1 MTRVLISIVRL
12 PMAWLLF
19 VLLSST
25 VPVHAASA
33 PVQPVEMTARE
44 AIVRAVIDRMGD
56 GVTVDV
62 VTLDLPEGAP
72 PAFVEARPDPAA
84 RLGRAVRF
92 TLIAGHGSRV
102 IVTATLRVIADHIVT
117 RRDLLRGMT
126 VSADDVQLV
135 RGEVQD
141 VPVRRLPA
149 GDQIIGSRV
158 LRPVPA
164 SAVLLPGAVV
174 LRRLVEPG
182 DRITAVAI
190 SGDVR
195 VSAEL
200 TATDGGER
208 GDVIR
213 VVNTDTRR
221 SLRGRVIGEGLVEV
235 GYAR

>member
-1 MTRVLISIVRL
+1 MTTAQITSVRL
-12 PMAWLLF
+12 RLA
-19 VLLSST
+19 VLLAALLLAAATLHARSST
-25 VPVHAASA
+25 PTLS
-33 PVQPVEMTARE
+33 ARE
-44 AIVRAVIDRMGD
+44 AIVQAVTARMGE

-72 PAFVEARPDPAA
+72 QAFVEARPDPAA
-84 RLGRAVRF
+84 RLGRAIRF
-92 TLIAGHGSRV
+92 TLIAGRGSRV
-102 IVTATLRVIADHIVT
+102 LATATLRVVADHVVT

-126 VSADDVQLV
+126 VSADDVQIV
-135 RGEVQD
+135 RAEVQH

-149 GDQIIGSRV
+149 GEQVIGSRV
-158 LRPVPA
+158 LRPVA
-164 SAVLLPGAVV
+164 ANVVLLPGAVV
-174 LRRLVEPG
+174 LRRAVEPG

-200 TATDGGER
+200 TATDGGDP

-221 SLRGRVIGEGLVEV
+221 SLRGRVVGEGLVEV